1 MTLLHT
7 LRNTPW
13 LARLALLWFA
23 LTLGVAVASPIVSPQ
38 DQQMVCS
45 AAGMIKLVIN
55 DDGTVTPG
63 SAAMHC
69 PLCAVGGAPV
79 SYTHLD
85 VYKRQ
90 RLKCAATSL
99 RYLSP
104 KRAGASPTSVI
115 WPRLVCERFWPCLL
129 YTSRCV

>member
-1 MTLLHT
+1 MSLLHT

-69 PLCAVGGAPV
+69 PLCAVGGAPPAV
-79 SYTHLD
+79 IGIQVPVIAPMGRVLQSIPTTHLAD
-85 VYKRQ
+85 P
-90 RLKCAATSL
+90 S
-99 RYLSP
+99 
-104 KRAGASPTSVI
+104 ASP
-115 WPRLVCERFWPCLL
+115 PP
-129 YTSRCV
+129 SRGPPTFL